1 MFNDLSLSKSLI
13 KIVVVFL
20 TISVHN
26 FCLSQVQTSKSFQ
39 QKFQSSQEIE
49 NTRELIELGRL
60 EEAKHKIYEQLK
72 IKPRDAQWRYL
83 KAVLLAEFAI
93 INQNSDNS
101 DLSSVKIE
109 TDRAIESF
117 ERFTEEFPELSEPYN
132 NLSVLYLMRGQPNE
146 AREALEKAITNNPN
160 YVLAYENLGDL
171 YVYLANITYKKGLS
185 KLPSSS
191 RLDKKLDHLNQM
203 PFLTKSRVI
212 RNFKKK

>member
-1 MFNDLSLSKSLI
+1 M
-13 KIVVVFL
+13 
-20 TISVHN
+20 
-26 FCLSQVQTSKSFQ
+26 
-39 QKFQSSQEIE
+39 
-49 NTRELIELGRL
+49 
-60 EEAKHKIYEQLK
+60 
-72 IKPRDAQWRYL
+72 RYL

-109 TDRAIESF
+109 TNRAIESF

>member
-20 TISVHN
+20 TITVHN

>member
-20 TISVHN
+20 TITVHN

-109 TDRAIESF
+109 TNRAIESF

>member
-109 TDRAIESF
+109 TNRAIESF

>member
-1 MFNDLSLSKSLI
+1 M
-13 KIVVVFL
+13 
-20 TISVHN
+20 
-26 FCLSQVQTSKSFQ
+26 
-39 QKFQSSQEIE
+39 
-49 NTRELIELGRL
+49 
-60 EEAKHKIYEQLK
+60 
-72 IKPRDAQWRYL
+72 
-83 KAVLLAEFAI
+83 LLAEFAI

>member
-1 MFNDLSLSKSLI
+1 M
-13 KIVVVFL
+13 
-20 TISVHN
+20 
-26 FCLSQVQTSKSFQ
+26 SQVQTSKSFQ

-109 TDRAIESF
+109 TNRAIESF
-117 ERFTEEFPELSEPYN
+117 ERFTEEFP
-132 NLSVLYLMRGQPNE
+132 
-146 AREALEKAITNNPN
+146 
-160 YVLAYENLGDL
+160 
-171 YVYLANITYKKGLS
+171 
-185 KLPSSS
+185 
-191 RLDKKLDHLNQM
+191 
-203 PFLTKSRVI
+203 
-212 RNFKKK
+212 